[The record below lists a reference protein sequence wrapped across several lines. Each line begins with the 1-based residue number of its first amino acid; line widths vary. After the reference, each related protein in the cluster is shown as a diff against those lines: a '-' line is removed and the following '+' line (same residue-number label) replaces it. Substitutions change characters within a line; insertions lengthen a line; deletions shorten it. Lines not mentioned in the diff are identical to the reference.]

1 MNYTEETSLRLHM
14 TSLQPIQLYHIYD
27 LLYYLHLR
35 RVIII
40 RNMFKKKCYVGSG
53 KN

>member
-40 RNMFKKKCYVGSG
+40 RNMF
-53 KN
+53 